1 MITLTIENSHLRRGL
16 HGPHLSPESS
26 NRRHIPCMGSRWK
39 GEGERQYVDQVCT
52 WPPCGTKS
60 DTLLCF
66 SFFFLFS
73 IFFFSRVAV
82 SNFVFSILNCQGN
95 PWESTSLELI
105 QTGHHAGERS
115 LPLSLCTRYTGV
127 LFFQLGAI
135 PPIRNPCGLERG
147 NSSSEPSGT

>member
-1 MITLTIENSHLRRGL
+1 MCGPKVRRMNDSINSTVVQVRPRTRTVSSYFKELSTSIFFYSWKIRMITLTIENSHLRRGL

-66 SFFFLFS
+66 SFFFSFFY
-73 IFFFSRVAV
+73 FFF
-82 SNFVFSILNCQGN
+82 
-95 PWESTSLELI
+95 PELPCRI
-105 QTGHHAGERS
+105 S
-115 LPLSLCTRYTGV
+115 YF
-127 LFFQLGAI
+127 LF
-135 PPIRNPCGLERG
+135 
-147 NSSSEPSGT
+147 